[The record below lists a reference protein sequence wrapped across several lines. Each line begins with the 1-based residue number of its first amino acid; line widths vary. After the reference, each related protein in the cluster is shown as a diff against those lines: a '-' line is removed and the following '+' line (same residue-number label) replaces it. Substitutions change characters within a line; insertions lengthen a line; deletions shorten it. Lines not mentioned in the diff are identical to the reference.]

1 MKMMELM
8 EKLDRNPYHP
18 VRLRDYP
25 RIFNFKITRSGIVYF
40 ERLQKELELGNE
52 LSDRENLYLGML
64 HLGYAMSASSP
75 EECKKWQAFM
85 FVIGDNADAEV
96 PDIENTLAQMG
107 CIEENPQYNPKLY
120 KAHLAWKR
128 AILDDVDSM

>member
-1 MKMMELM
+1 MELM

-18 VRLRDYP
+18 VRLHDYP
-25 RIFNFKITRSGIVYF
+25 QIFNFKITRNGITYF

-52 LSDRENLYLGML
+52 LSDKENLYLGML
-64 HLGYAMSASSP
+64 HLGYAMATSSP

-85 FVIGDNADAEV
+85 FVIGDSTDTTI
-96 PDIENTLAQMG
+96 PDIENTLMQMG

-128 AILDDVDSM
+128 MILDDVDSM